1 MIEIGLQREITAL
14 MKYVLNEDFRLSG
27 YKNLPTGLLRASRG
41 QVSFFG
47 KDEYQVLLNCD
58 GIHSFVPEAM
68 TEEKITFLQKLEED
82 GVIRPALPG

>member
-1 MIEIGLQREITAL
+1 MILL
-14 MKYVLNEDFRLSG
+14 EDFITKAEEFLKAI
-27 YKNLPTGLLRASRG
+27 KNLPTGLLRASRG

-58 GIHSFVPEAM
+58 GIHSFVPESM